1 MNWYKKI
8 LGLFLFLL
16 TANIYSQQLRLDA
29 VLDTS
34 KIRIGEQAK
43 IDIYVTYNSRD
54 KDIKIQ
60 WPSVGDTIT
69 EKIEV
74 IAVSPIDTTLPD
86 KTNSTK
92 IFQHQQILVSV
103 YDSGFYALP
112 PFKFI
117 INDDTLNPQFTNPLF
132 LEVHTVPT
140 DTSATKLKDIKPP
153 FNEEFNWKWYS
164 NYLYFGIG
172 ILVLIIAVILIIRYY
187 AEKNKQINLEPEKP
201 KIPPHFIA
209 LAALEKI
216 KADQIWRDGK
226 AKEYYSSISETIRV
240 YIEDRFNVHAL
251 ESTTDEIMTAFR
263 SQVIDKDSKDKLQQL
278 LTLSDLV
285 KFAKMFPIED
295 EHNFTLQ
302 NAFDF
307 VNGTK
312 RDEAMPEMTQDFVN
326 PSIATNEQ
334 KVSEPTTSKT
344 DGIQTQQSDN
354 YGAGSSNVI
363 KPVANTQAKSF
374 ESARKTNAAAEAA
387 NKKEKTITI
396 ITLAVLLSIILS
408 FVIFKIVSSS
418 TKSNADSLSELVE
431 NVNKMCPVMI
441 DTETR
446 LNKVSKSADKTVQFD
461 LVLVNISSTQ
471 MDVEL
476 LKSRIEPTL
485 VNEAKTNA
493 QMKAFRDN
501 QATLQYD
508 FSDKNGT
515 FLFSTVVKP
524 EDYNTYY

>member
-1 MNWYKKI
+1 LNWYKKI
-8 LGLFLFLL
+8 LGIFLFLL

-74 IAVSPIDTTLPD
+74 IAVSAIDTTLPD
-86 KTNSTK
+86 KTNSNK

-117 INDDTLNPQFTNPLF
+117 INDDTLNPQYTNTLF

-153 FNEEFNWKWYS
+153 LNEEFNWKWYL
-164 NYLYFGIG
+164 NYIYFGIG
-172 ILVLIIAVILIIRYY
+172 ILVLVIVIVIVLRYY
-187 AEKNKQINLEPEKP
+187 AKKNKQINLEPEKP
-201 KIPPHFIA
+201 KIPPHFTA

-216 KADQIWRDGK
+216 KADQVWREGK
-226 AKEYYSSISETIRV
+226 TKEYYSSISETIRA

-263 SQVIDKDSKDKLQQL
+263 SQVIDKESKDKLQQL

-302 NAFDF
+302 NGFDF

-312 RDEAMPEMTQDFVN
+312 RDEEMPEMPETTIVGD
-326 PSIATNEQ
+326 EQ
-334 KVSEPTTSKT
+334 KISQSPVSSGSEIK
-344 DGIQTQQSDN
+344 TQQRDS
-354 YGAGSSNVI
+354 YTEGYTGVI
-363 KPVANTQAKSF
+363 KPVESTEPNTPQSTK
-374 ESARKTNAAAEAA
+374 KINASNEVY
-387 NKKEKTITI
+387 NKKQKTITT

-408 FVIFKIVSSS
+408 FAIYKLVSSS
-418 TKSNADSLSELVE
+418 PKTKDESLSELVE

-446 LNKVSKSADKTVQFD
+446 LNKVTVSADKTVQFD
-461 LVLVNISSTQ
+461 FVLVNISATQ

-476 LKSRIEPTL
+476 LKSRIEPSL
-485 VNEAKTNA
+485 INEVKTNA

-501 QATLQYD
+501 QAILQYD
-508 FSDKNGT
+508 FSDKKGT